1 MYLTLFKI
9 NRSNIF
15 WNLFS
20 KVFFKANKTT
30 GRRNKQNLIKLKILC
45 TSKETTEEI
54 KRQPIEWEKVFVM
67 I

>member
-9 NRSNIF
+9 NSSNIF

-20 KVFFKANKTT
+20 KVSFKANKTT